1 MDLRIDSEGI
11 VRCVYAE
18 ALDLSVLGS
27 LIITRASHI
36 EPDAQGQWWSD
47 LSPVEGPRLGPYG
60 RRSEALA
67 AEVAWL
73 AAHWPTSA
81 SA

>member
-1 MDLRIDSEGI
+1 MDLQIDRSGT

-18 ALDLSVLGS
+18 ALDLSVLGVVT
-27 LIITRASHI
+27 ITRASSV
-36 EPDAQGQWWSD
+36 EPDGQGHWWSD
-47 LSPVEGPRLGPYG
+47 LSPVNGPMLGPFG

-67 AEVAWL
+67 AEAAWL

-81 SA
+81 SP

>member
-1 MDLRIDSEGI
+1 MDLRIDPGGT
-11 VRCVYAE
+11 VRCVYDE

-27 LIITRASHI
+27 LTITRASYV
-36 EPDAQGQWWSD
+36 EPDEEGSWWSD
-47 LSPVEGPRLGPYG
+47 LSPVQGPRLGPFN
-60 RRSEALA
+60 RRSEALS
-67 AEVAWL
+67 AEAAWL